1 MLDNPGPRGL
11 SVCVIDRG
19 VPLEIFP
26 VEHLGFEPDGPVL
39 QVPQTVSEKL
49 IDRAGI
55 HNRCCEAVQFFFVL
69 QIIHPQTHLDAPQH
83 ILHHTGIAAHR
94 DPLIE
99 RVEVIIVKGV
109 SDRQPADN
117 ESRKLIAGTP
127 PLLLRVAPDQ
137 FLIDICSDEADRL
150 LLQIFRVRDPRLPAL
165 PADFF
170 LRFLRRHDAPH
181 FIEGIHIEGQRI
193 QFAVVI
199 RYGGIGEAVEI
210 RKLSY
215 IIPDAGIAGMKDM
228 GAIPM
233 HMYPFDFF
241 CIDIA
246 CHLRP
251 AVDHQH
257 ALACLMRP
265 LCKYSAEKSGAHD
278 QIIILFHCSL
288 RFPDLIRLISSLPAE
303 SSGTKARA
311 RRFRP
316 RQRPLSPMH
325 PASGLCVAALLT
337 NFRQRPSSP
346 TGT

>member
-1 MLDNPGPRGL
+1 M
-11 SVCVIDRG
+11 
-19 VPLEIFP
+19 
-26 VEHLGFEPDGPVL
+26 
-39 QVPQTVSEKL
+39 
-49 IDRAGI
+49 
-55 HNRCCEAVQFFFVL
+55 L

-170 LRFLRRHDAPH
+170 LRFLRRHDTPH

-193 QFAVVI
+193 QLTVVI

-215 IIPDAGIAGMKDM
+215 IIPDAGIAGMKNM
-228 GAIPM
+228 SAIPM

-251 AVDHQH
+251 AVNHQH

-265 LCKYSAEKSGAHD
+265 LCKYSAEKPGAND
-278 QIIILFHCSL
+278 QIIILFHYSL
-288 RFPDLIRLISSLPAE
+288 RFPDLIRRDFFFSRGILRYKSTRTTVPSAAAPVKSDAPCFRIVRCGATDKLPSAPVKSDGDLMSSCCYSYYSGSKGGLQEFPLTLSHSPAHLPYC
-303 SSGTKARA
+303 S
-311 RRFRP
+311 RFETII
-316 RQRPLSPMH
+316 
-325 PASGLCVAALLT
+325 C
-337 NFRQRPSSP
+337 F
-346 TGT
+346 